1 MATSQNEDENK
12 VLDGSLDENVLHVE
26 RTSSVNIQLSIHIDF
41 FFKHFIILLLQYRVL
56 EIFWQVFP
64 NRNRMIKSIWMSTM
78 TLTS

>member
-41 FFKHFIILLLQYRVL
+41 FLSISLFYFFNIGCWRSFGRFFQT
-56 EIFWQVFP
+56 EIV
-64 NRNRMIKSIWMSTM
+64 
-78 TLTS
+78 